1 MPTPWRKL
9 LYKELANIDLN
20 GRVLD
25 LGGSKKSG
33 YHGLLKGEHTFDVAN
48 IDKEY
53 GFDIELDLEQPFKI
67 DNEMYDGVLAINV
80 LEHIYNH
87 ENFLSESYRVMKQGG
102 SIIIGVPFL
111 IQVHPCPH
119 DHWRYSKETLEK
131 ILDKAGFKDIQVR
144 AVGRGPFTAAFQII
158 YNALFFSIFR
168 AIVFGVAS
176 VLDSV
181 VQRKMNKDS
190 YPLGY
195 LVTARK

>member
-1 MPTPWRKL
+1 M

-25 LGGSKKSG
+25 LGGSKKAG
-33 YHGLLKGEHTFDVAN
+33 YHDLIKGEHTFDVAN

-53 GFDIELDLEQPFKI
+53 GFDIELDLEKPFKV
-67 DNEMYDGVLAINV
+67 NSEAYDGVLAINV
-80 LEHIYNH
+80 LEHIYNY
-87 ENFLSESYRVMKQGG
+87 ENFLSESHRVMKQGG

-131 ILDKAGFKDIQVR
+131 LLNKAGFKDIQVR
-144 AVGRGPFTAAFQII
+144 AIGKGPFTAAFQII
-158 YNALFFSIFR
+158 YNALYFSVLR
-168 AIVFGVAS
+168 AIAYVIAS
-176 VLDSV
+176 AFDSI
-181 VQRKMNKDS
+181 VQKKMGKDS